1 LFDAASGAPGPSD
14 ADARFDRTVDRWF
27 RERLALQPELG
38 TYHGMHEHDHRLSGG
53 TREQVEAEAAFHRA
67 TIGEMERFGS
77 DELSPDRALDRDLLV
92 HEARLYLH
100 ELEERR
106 GWRAASNAAQHI
118 GNALFPIFTRD
129 YAPLAERLESLAARL
144 EAAPRFLAESR
155 TRVDEPVRI
164 WTEID
169 IESTEA
175 LPAFLDSIQAAARSE
190 RADALLLDRLQ
201 AAITATRVALDE
213 HAAWLRDD
221 VLPRAAGDWR
231 AGPEDFEHLVGLRAL
246 EADGDEILA
255 VGERILVEEHA
266 ARDAVCAEIDPT
278 LDPREV
284 GELVK
289 QEHPDTFPAA
299 LEAYREAMA
308 RARAFVVEHD
318 LATPPPQDSLR
329 VMETPS
335 FLRHLTP
342 FAAYYEPAR
351 FDPEPTGTYI
361 VTPPATPEMWQ
372 EHNYAS
378 ISNTSVHEAYPGHH
392 LQLSAAITN
401 PSLVR
406 LLAESAAEFAEG
418 WAFYTERVMKE
429 HGFDDTPAHRYIQHT
444 DAIWRAAR
452 IVLDVRLHRGQ
463 VSFDDA
469 VVFLTRQTG
478 FVRSAALAEVKR
490 YTSTPTY
497 QLSYLYGRH
506 LIDRLKQQVERR
518 MGPGFNLKFFHDTL
532 IYGGT
537 MPVSYARRLFEAK
550 LGVLDR

>member
-1 LFDAASGAPGPSD
+1 VTHAASGASASSD
-14 ADARFDRTVDRWF
+14 SDARFDRTVERWF

-38 TYHGMHEHDHRLSGG
+38 TYHGIHEHDHRLSGSTG
-53 TREQVEAEAAFHRA
+53 EQFETEATFHRA
-67 TIGEMERFGS
+67 AISEMERFGPE
-77 DELSPDRALDRDLLV
+77 ELSADRALDRDLLI

-100 ELEERR
+100 ELEERQ
-106 GWRAASNAAQHI
+106 GWRAASNAAQRI
-118 GNALFPIFTRD
+118 GDALFPIFTRD
-129 YAPLAERLESLAARL
+129 YAPLAERLEALTARL
-144 EAAPRFLAESR
+144 ESAPGFLAESR
-155 TRVDEPVRI
+155 TRVDQPVRL

-175 LPAFLDSIQAAARSE
+175 LPGFLDSIQAVARSE
-190 RADALLLDRLQ
+190 RSNPSLLDRLQ
-201 AAITATRVALDE
+201 AAISATREALDA
-213 HAAWLRDD
+213 HTAWLRDE
-221 VLPRAAGDWR
+221 VLPRADGDWR
-231 AGPEDFEHLVGLRAL
+231 TGPEDFEQLVSLRAL
-246 EADGDEILA
+246 EATGDEILA
-255 VGERILVEEHA
+255 VGEQILVEEHA

-278 LDPREV
+278 LEPAEA
-284 GELVK
+284 GALVK
-289 QEHPDTFPAA
+289 GDYPDSFPEA
-299 LEAYREAMA
+299 LEAYREAMD
-308 RARAFVVEHD
+308 RARAFLVDRD
-318 LATPPPQDSLR
+318 LATPPPQDTLR
-329 VMETPS
+329 VIETPS
-335 FLRHLTP
+335 FLRHLIP

-351 FDPEPTGTYI
+351 FDPDPTGTYV
-361 VTPPATPEMWQ
+361 VTPPSSQEMWQ

-452 IVLDVRLHRGQ
+452 IVLDVRLHRGEIG
-463 VSFDDA
+463 FDEA
-469 VVFLTRQTG
+469 VDFLVEHTG

-506 LIDRLKQQVERR
+506 MIDGLKQQVEAR
-518 MGPGFNLKFFHDTL
+518 MGPAFNLKFFHDTL

-550 LGVLDR
+550 LGGLDR